1 MEEVINSLLEKPLAF
16 IITIGG
22 IIFLGLSGLTRIFQ
36 IEIDTKNSKRLF
48 FAGIFLIIVGV
59 PIYYIGA
66 KNVSPDLKVQLLKI
80 ELFEND
86 IGHTCSSSHP
96 LHIRETYKI
105 EGVEGEKLTKVIL
118 NQKQL
123 QTQDIHYQDSKGN
136 FAINYCFK
144 PNTER
149 IFKAVII
156 SNSGKTSQIIKY
168 KVSTLNEPEIIK
180 NAPELSEY

>member
-1 MEEVINSLLEKPLAF
+1 MEEIINSLLEKPLAF

-22 IIFLGLSGLTRIFQ
+22 IIFLGLSGLTKIFQ

-48 FAGIFLIIVGV
+48 FAGIFLIIIGI
-59 PIYYIGA
+59 PIYYFGTNHIT
-66 KNVSPDLKVQLLKI
+66 PDLKVQLLKI

-86 IGHTCSSSHP
+86 TGHTCNNSYPVHV
-96 LHIRETYKI
+96 RETYKI
-105 EGVEGEKLTKVIL
+105 DGVRGEKLTKVIL

-123 QTQDIHYQDSKGN
+123 NTQDIHYQDLEGN

-149 IFKAVII
+149 IYKVVII
-156 SNSGKTSQIIKY
+156 SNSGKISQIVKY
-168 KVSTLNEPEIIK
+168 KVSTLNQPEIIK